1 MRTSLIVVMC
11 ALLLAACAKKAE
23 VSQPTSAPEGA
34 ASEASPAA
42 PTSPEATAAG
52 SQVLKVTLSALK
64 GSEISGTA
72 TFTQSESGGTR
83 VQVDLTGAGSTGELA
98 AQIRSGTCADP
109 GQIDV
114 ADTWQLS
121 GGKADA
127 PTFTNIG
134 QLTAKPTVVVIIP
147 MAAPAGSPGIFSCGQ
162 TTH

>member
-1 MRTSLIVVMC
+1 LIVVMC

-23 VSQPTSAPEGA
+23 VSQSTSAPEGA

-42 PTSPEATAAG
+42 QTSPQAAAAG
-52 SQVLKVTLSALK
+52 SQVLELTLSAMK

-72 TFTQSESGGTR
+72 TFTQSDAGTR